1 MLLSWWDKK
10 LINALDGNLAKWRFK
25 AVLAEEAYDRLQVKL
40 CEDKKARRIMSEFDL
55 DGGRR
60 VVWKL
65 PRSVWYFNQWEPTL
79 PPVLTVIASSEN
91 ELAAIIRRIGL
102 LQVTVKS

>member
-1 MLLSWWDKK
+1 VLLSWWDKK
-10 LINALDGNLAKWRFK
+10 LVDALEGNRAKWRFK
-25 AVLAEEAYDRLQVKL
+25 SVMPEAAYDRLQLTL

-60 VVWKL
+60 VIWKL
-65 PRSVWYFNQWEPTL
+65 PRSVWYFNQWDPNY

-91 ELAAIIRRIGL
+91 ELAAIIRRVGL
-102 LQVTVKS
+102 LQAKVKA